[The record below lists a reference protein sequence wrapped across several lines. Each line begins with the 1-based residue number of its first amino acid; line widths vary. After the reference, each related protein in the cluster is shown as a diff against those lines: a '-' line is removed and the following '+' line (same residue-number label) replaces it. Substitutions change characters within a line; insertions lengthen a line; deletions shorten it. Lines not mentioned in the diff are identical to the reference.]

1 MIGICKNEHGWY
13 ISKHNKQLGVKYY
26 KTLTEVMPVAY
37 AEEYSSRSNEGSI
50 QRNSKSNYQEIWVV
64 SLIFSKELEKSVRE
78 RLKKAEKPEKSMWK
92 SNLRK
97 PICQFGGR
105 VVQEQH
111 CKWLSNTETKA
122 IIRC

>member
-37 AEEYSSRSNEGSI
+37 AEEYKSRPKN
-50 QRNSKSNYQEIWVV
+50 
-64 SLIFSKELEKSVRE
+64 
-78 RLKKAEKPEKSMWK
+78 AEKLEKSMWK
-92 SNLRK
+92 SNLIK
-97 PICQFGGR
+97 PICHFGGK

-122 IIRC
+122 IIRY